1 MSCRPSRVRFA
12 RRVLKAYSQKGM
24 MSECAVGE
32 SGRGKVMY
40 AHVNGME
47 LRGWEVEVED
57 AGRFEGIGSYWI
69 RNT

>member
-1 MSCRPSRVRFA
+1 MQTSRVRFA
-12 RRVLKAYSQKGM
+12 RRVLKAYSRKGM

-47 LRGWEVEVED
+47 MRGWEEELED
-57 AGRFEGIGSYWI
+57 AGRFEGSRSYWI
-69 RNT
+69 GYT

>member
-1 MSCRPSRVRFA
+1 
-12 RRVLKAYSQKGM
+12 

-57 AGRFEGIGSYWI
+57 AGRFEGSGSYWI

>member
-1 MSCRPSRVRFA
+1 MQTQPRAFP

-47 LRGWEVEVED
+47 MRGWKVEVEGGGSREVEVT
-57 AGRFEGIGSYWI
+57 G
-69 RNT
+69 

>member
-1 MSCRPSRVRFA
+1 
-12 RRVLKAYSQKGM
+12 M

-47 LRGWEVEVED
+47 MRGWEEELED
-57 AGRFEGIGSYWI
+57 AGRFEGSRSYWI
-69 RNT
+69 GYT